1 MYLGDFI
8 QPEDELGI
16 ALADAEIDLI
26 EQLIAMRK
34 RRGLTQAEVAEKMGV
49 NAGVVAQF
57 EGVIHGAF
65 RPDMIT
71 IRKYAIAVQAYIAP
85 VVVPAETLDG
95 LGEHLRRQS

>member
-49 NAGVVAQF
+49 HTSVVTQFEKIMFGVV
-57 EGVIHGAF
+57 
-65 RPDMIT
+65 RPDRFT
-71 IRKYAIAVQAYIAP
+71 IRRYAIAVQAYIAP

-95 LGEHLRRQS
+95 LGAHLRRQS